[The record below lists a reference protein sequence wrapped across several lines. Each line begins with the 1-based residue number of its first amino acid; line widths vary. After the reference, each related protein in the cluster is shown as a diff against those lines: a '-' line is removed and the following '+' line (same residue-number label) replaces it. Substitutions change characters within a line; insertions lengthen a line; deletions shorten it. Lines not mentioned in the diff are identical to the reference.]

1 MSKFKPR
8 NPGVIALCALIAV
21 LTVLPTARATAGRA
35 ANATPPAFLVYPE
48 TEKTDTVDVYSGVSV
63 PDPYRWLEDTYSAKT
78 EAWVKRENAVTQA
91 YLEQIPARKAIKSR
105 LTELWN
111 YERCNVPNKRGD
123 RLFYTKNDGL
133 QNQNVLYVQD
143 LPKGQPRVLLDPNKL
158 SADGTVDLANYEISD
173 DGKLLSYGLAA
184 SGSDWQIWHVK
195 DVNTGQDLSDQL
207 KWIKNGESAFTL
219 DGKGLYYSRYDE
231 PAAGTEMQAANYFQ
245 KLFFHKLGTPQSEDK
260 LIFERKDDKEISLDP
275 IVSDDGKYLTVIE
288 SKGTSPKYGILVQDL
303 SDPASKLTEV
313 FPVGKAMYQPAGNVG
328 TTFFFLTDDQAPK
341 ARMITVDLKGLG
353 AGSGATNF
361 VSTELIKETKDTLE
375 DASIVDNKLICRY
388 LKDAYNVVKINNLKG
403 EFERQVVLPGFGTAS
418 GFAGKQSDKD
428 TYYLYTSFNAPST
441 VFHLNLADGSQSVF
455 FKPHYKFNSDD
466 FTTEQI
472 FYQSKDGTKVPMFV
486 SYKKGLKKDG
496 NNPTYLYGYGGFKIS
511 LTPSFSASN
520 LFWMESGGILA
531 IPTLRGGGEY
541 GEEWHEGGMKKNK
554 QNVFDDFISAGET
567 LIEQKYTSKEKLS
580 IGGGSNGG
588 LLVGACETQRPDL
601 FAAAV
606 PAVGV
611 MDMLRFN
618 KFTVGWGWTQEYG
631 TPENA
636 DDFKVLYAYSPLH
649 HIKKGTCYPATLVTT
664 ADHDDRV
671 VPGHSFKFAAAMQAA
686 QACSNPILIRID
698 SKAGHGHGKS
708 TEKMIDEAA
717 DKWAFLFKELN
728 VSDSKRALAPT
739 DSSSGGSASAD

>member
-1 MSKFKPR
+1 MSKPR
-8 NPGVIALCALIAV
+8 TFGVIALSVV
-21 LTVLPTARATAGRA
+21 LTVLATLPGYATAGRA
-35 ANATPPAFLVYPE
+35 ANAAPPAFLVYPE
-48 TEKTDTVDVYSGVSV
+48 TEKSETVDNYNGVSV
-63 PDPYRWLEDTYSAKT
+63 SDPYRWLEDTYSPKT

-91 YLEQIPARKAIKSR
+91 YLEQIPARKAIKTR

-111 YERCNVPNKRGD
+111 YERCNVPVKRGE
-123 RLFYTKNDGL
+123 RLFFTKNDGL

-143 LPKGQPRVLLDPNKL
+143 LPKGQARVLLDPNKL
-158 SADGTVDLANYEISD
+158 SSDGTVDLANYEISD
-173 DGKLLSYGLAA
+173 DGKLLAYGLAA
-184 SGSDWQIWHVK
+184 SGSDWQIWHIK
-195 DVNTGQDLSDQL
+195 DVNTGEDRPDLL

-231 PAAGTEMQAANYFQ
+231 PAPGTEMQAANYYQ
-245 KLFFHKLGTPQSEDK
+245 KLFFHKLGTLQSEDK

-275 IVSDDGKYLTVIE
+275 MISDDGKYLTVIE

-303 SDPASKLTEV
+303 SDAANKLVEI
-313 FPVGKAMYQPAGNVG
+313 FPVGKAMYQPVGNVG
-328 TTFFFLTDDQAPK
+328 TTFYFLSDEEAPK
-341 ARMITVDLKGLG
+341 GRLLTVDLKNLSAGNQP
-353 AGSGATNF
+353 AGSFAT
-361 VSTELIKETKDTLE
+361 TELIKETGDTLE
-375 DASIVDNKLICRY
+375 EASIIDNKLICRY
-388 LKDAYNVVKINNLKG
+388 LKDAYNVVKIDDLKG
-403 EFERQVVLPGFGTAS
+403 QFERQLALPGFGTAS
-418 GFAGKQSDKD
+418 GFAGKQTDKD
-428 TYYLYTSFNAPST
+428 TYYLYTSFNSPAT
-441 VFHLNLADGSQSVF
+441 IFHYNLADGSQTVF
-455 FKPHYKFNSDD
+455 FKPKCKFNGDD
-466 FTTEQI
+466 FTTEQV

-541 GEEWHEGGMKKNK
+541 GEAWHEGGMKKNK
-554 QNVFDDFISAGET
+554 QNVFDDFIAAGET
-567 LIEQKYTSKEKLS
+567 LIKEKYTSKEKLA

-636 DDFKVLYAYSPLH
+636 DDFKILYAYSPLH

-686 QACSNPILIRID
+686 QGCSNPILIRID

-708 TEKMIDEAA
+708 TEKVIDEAT

-728 VSDSKRALAPT
+728 VSDSMPR
-739 DSSSGGSASAD
+739 